1 MTKKVTCKR
10 TPKKKAKA
18 KNTPLDPDA
27 TYARHKSVS
36 LAYKQGKNKVEIKG
50 AHPNEAKE
58 AGRLARK
65 EAAIEW
71 DGQHR

>member
-1 MTKKVTCKR
+1 MKKKVTGKG
-10 TPKKKAKA
+10 TPKKKVTVKG
-18 KNTPLDPDA
+18 TPLDPDA

-36 LAYKQGKNKVEIKG
+36 LAYKQGKKKAEIKG